1 MNQIAWGSLVGVVV
15 GFLLSQTAG
24 LVSWFL
30 SARREKKLV
39 RLLVSLEIDQNLA
52 LLGDYWH
59 NVSLP
64 PDDDDEEEE
73 KPKEKESESERLA
86 RRAVLIPLPVLS
98 DTAFTSQLVAL
109 PKALNETEIRAAWR
123 IYEELAQVRALHAW
137 LVHVA
142 GTAAADGD
150 SFPSASRAIR
160 SEGLL
165 SATFVTKKAGAIFD
179 LKKTIQLL
187 LSGGNPLGRSNPAV
201 QGTLRDRALYTS
213 FSG

>member
-1 MNQIAWGSLVGVVV
+1 MNQIAWGPIVGVIV
-15 GFLLSQTAG
+15 GFLLSQMAG

-30 SARREKKLV
+30 SIRREKKLI

-64 PDDDDEEEE
+64 PDDDEDDEEE
-73 KPKEKESESERLA
+73 KPKEKEHESDRLA

-98 DTAFTSQLVAL
+98 DTAFTSQLGAL
-109 PKALNETEIRAAWR
+109 PKALKETEIRAAWR

-142 GTAAADGD
+142 GTPASSAD

-201 QGTLRDRALYTS
+201 QGTLRDKAAQRP
-213 FSG
+213 

>member
-1 MNQIAWGSLVGVVV
+1 MNEIAWGQIVGVIV

-30 SARREKKLV
+30 STRREKKIV
-39 RLLVSLEIDQNLA
+39 RLLVWLEIDQNFS
-52 LLGDYWH
+52 LLGDYWR

-64 PDDDDEEEE
+64 ADDDDDDE
-73 KPKEKESESERLA
+73 KPKGKERESDRLA

-98 DTAFTSQLVAL
+98 DTAFTSQLGAL

-123 IYEELAQVRALHAW
+123 VYEALAQVRALHAW

-142 GTAAADGD
+142 GTPASNAD
-150 SFPSASRAIR
+150 SFPSTSRAIR

-165 SATFVTKKAGAIFD
+165 SATFVTNKAGALFD

-187 LSGGNPLGRSNPAV
+187 LNDGNPLGRSNLAV
-201 QGTLRDRALYTS
+201 
-213 FSG
+213 

>member
-1 MNQIAWGSLVGVVV
+1 MNQIAWGPIVGVIV

-24 LVSWFL
+24 LISWFL
-30 SARREKKLV
+30 STRQEKKLV

-59 NVSLP
+59 NVALP
-64 PDDDDEEEE
+64 SDDDEDEEE
-73 KPKEKESESERLA
+73 QKPREKETESDRLA

-98 DTAFTSQLVAL
+98 DTAFTSQLGAL

-142 GTAAADGD
+142 GTPASKAD

-179 LKKTIQLL
+179 LKTTIQLL
-187 LSGGNPLGRSNPAV
+187 LSLGNPLGRFNPAV
-201 QGTLRDRALYTS
+201 QGTLPDKAAQRP
-213 FSG
+213 